1 MKKQTEL
8 NNTQHLTDNEIIHAI
23 NAQHPQSDLLFGM
36 LVKRHQ
42 SALRARCRSKM
53 QNRDDAED
61 AVQETLVRCHRFLAN
76 FKGQSEFRTWLFTIA
91 DNQCFTLLKKNSRYT
106 ECDHISDLIDAMA
119 MEHSAPQTYA
129 EDLAK
134 VRNVLVTMP
143 DAARDILQLRF
154 HMEMP
159 LNDISDV
166 LGITLSASK
175 MRLYRAL
182 EQFEHKYQAHVA

>member
-1 MKKQTEL
+1 MKKKTEL
-8 NNTQHLTDNEIIHAI
+8 NPTQHLTDNEIIQAI

-42 SALRARCRSKM
+42 AALRARCRSKM

-61 AVQETLVRCHRFLAN
+61 AAQEAWVRCHRFLAN
-76 FKGQSEFRTWLFTIA
+76 FKGQSEFRTWLYTIA

-106 ECDHISDLIDAMA
+106 ECDDISDLVDALA
-119 MEHSAPQTYA
+119 QEHAPAHTCTDEVGSVQ
-129 EDLAK
+129 
-134 VRNVLVTMP
+134 RVLTSMP

-154 HMEMP
+154 HKDMP
-159 LNDISDV
+159 LNDISDL

-182 EQFEHKYQAHVA
+182 EQFEHKYQTQVA